1 MRKILTFGN
10 YSAELFIDNVGA
22 FLAMDENR
30 LPLKLADTLNSADG
44 INVALVEMNDG
55 CGCIHLTY
63 DIPASDLLAEVCD
76 AITRVYD
83 TDMTVLNARP

>member
-10 YSAELFIDNVGA
+10 HSAELYTDNVGA

-30 LPLKLADTLNSADG
+30 LPLKLADTLNSTDG
-44 INVALVEMNDG
+44 INVDLVEMNDG
-55 CGCIHLTY
+55 CGCIHLTH
-63 DIPASDLLAEVCD
+63 DLSASDLLAEVCD

-83 TDMTVLNARP
+83 TDTTVSNARP